1 MNTPEFQ
8 FATRAA
14 VFALQCSAL
23 LDRFHKN
30 DPNSTG
36 FHALAARTMAKRA
49 LAALDAVAENPADVR
64 RIVEF
69 CDEAAE
75 SSANI
80 LRAYLSQRNE
90 PRHDDA
96 GH

>member
-1 MNTPEFQ
+1 MSTDITY
-8 FATRAA
+8 ATRAA

-23 LDRFHKN
+23 LDRFHQN

-49 LAALDAVAENPADVR
+49 LAALDAVAENPDDVQ

-90 PRHDDA
+90 PHEPD
-96 GH
+96 